1 MIFKIGLLLVLLLVI
16 GMLEEIRISIERL
29 TKTIRIIK
37 YQEESKDDNKN
48 TTAMQKQEK
57 Q

>member
-16 GMLEEIRISIERL
+16 GMLEEIRISIESL
-29 TKTIRIIK
+29 TRTIRIIK

>member
-1 MIFKIGLLLVLLLVI
+1 MVFKIGLLLVLLLVI
-16 GMLEEIRISIERL
+16 GMLEEIRISIESL
-29 TKTIRIIK
+29 TRTIRIIK

>member
-1 MIFKIGLLLVLLLVI
+1 MIFKIGILLVLLLVI

-37 YQEESKDDNKN
+37 YQEDTKDDNKN
-48 TTAMQKQEK
+48 TNSMQK
-57 Q
+57 

>member
-1 MIFKIGLLLVLLLVI
+1 MIFKIGLLLVLLLII
-16 GMLEEIRISIERL
+16 GMLEEIRISIESL
-29 TKTIRIIK
+29 TRTIRIIK

>member
-1 MIFKIGLLLVLLLVI
+1 MIFKIGLLLVLLLII
-16 GMLEEIRISIERL
+16 GMLEEIRISIESLIR
-29 TKTIRIIK
+29 TIRIIK